1 MHFLQWSFGSPSSLQ
16 DGGYEVAVP
25 KPAFIELKEKAE
37 TGGTRSPKYPSTV
50 TKVRMDMSF
59 LSLSVKLVF
68 EIKT

>member
-1 MHFLQWSFGSPSSLQ
+1 M
-16 DGGYEVAVP
+16 AVP

-50 TKVRMDMSF
+50 TKVRMDMS

-68 EIKT
+68 EIT